1 MEKCTFRAHTQSKSA
16 LTSEQGVSFQ
26 VETLI
31 ERERKT
37 FQFHETQKRRKISDF
52 KIKVEKFSFFS
63 ASLRKSLFCQGRR
76 MNTQ

>member
-37 FQFHETQKRRKISDF
+37 FQFHETQKRRKNF
-52 KIKVEKFSFFS
+52 G
-63 ASLRKSLFCQGRR
+63 LQNKS
-76 MNTQ
+76 